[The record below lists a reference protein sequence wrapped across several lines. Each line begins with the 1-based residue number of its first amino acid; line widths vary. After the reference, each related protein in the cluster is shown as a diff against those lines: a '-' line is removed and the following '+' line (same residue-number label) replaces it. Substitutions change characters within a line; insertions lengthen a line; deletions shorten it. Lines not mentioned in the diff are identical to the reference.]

1 MRPYHQ
7 HFDGEHNEGHTPH
20 FYCFPSLPGVFSV
33 SEPDGAP
40 WVLRLPRAGV
50 RAGHGREGSHLD
62 LLPCKEDLSL
72 NIKALLYLAA
82 VSGRSPLVS
91 FLAEIRIETLC
102 PLFLSHCVLSCFKR
116 AKCIPKADKIMKN
129 NNVRLKGDTMRSIS
143 ALMQKSVF

>member
-1 MRPYHQ
+1 MPGDRARVGALLRPYYQ

-20 FYCFPSLPGVFSV
+20 FYCFPSLPGVFFF

-82 VSGRSPLVS
+82 LFGRSPLVS
-91 FLAEIRIETLC
+91 FSAEIRIETLC
-102 PLFLSHCVLSCFKR
+102 PFVCESLHVVLFF
-116 AKCIPKADKIMKN
+116 
-129 NNVRLKGDTMRSIS
+129 
-143 ALMQKSVF
+143 